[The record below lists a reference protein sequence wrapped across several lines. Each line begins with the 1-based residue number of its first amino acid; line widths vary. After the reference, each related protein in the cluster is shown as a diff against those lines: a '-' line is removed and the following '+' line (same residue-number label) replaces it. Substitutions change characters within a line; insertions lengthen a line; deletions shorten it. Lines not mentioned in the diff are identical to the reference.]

1 MSYRWSICWR
11 HQEPRSCES
20 PGAKQQSGGILTR
33 CHGLT
38 RNRWQRA
45 TGRKSLLD
53 KLGGLVLI
61 GGILANL
68 VVTLGLAF
76 VSVNNYPG
84 GEAMRALRSIGA
96 GTGRNGENRT
106 IIRRPARWLM
116 YDLSTEL
123 RVFLPPSVLQTG
135 ASRYTFEQADMM
147 AEPVW
152 EFNRTESRSLQTPGQ
167 LWAAGFDYVITDETD
182 RFAEAQDADWS
193 IERTIHSFGGISL
206 KPSPRIVWR
215 PALSIL
221 SRHSGSEV

>member
-20 PGAKQQSGGILTR
+20 PGAKPQSGGILTR

-106 IIRRPARWLM
+106 INV
-116 YDLSTEL
+116 STG
-123 RVFLPPSVLQTG
+123 SM
-135 ASRYTFEQADMM
+135 AD
-147 AEPVW
+147 V
-152 EFNRTESRSLQTPGQ
+152 
-167 LWAAGFDYVITDETD
+167 
-182 RFAEAQDADWS
+182 
-193 IERTIHSFGGISL
+193 
-206 KPSPRIVWR
+206 
-215 PALSIL
+215 
-221 SRHSGSEV
+221 